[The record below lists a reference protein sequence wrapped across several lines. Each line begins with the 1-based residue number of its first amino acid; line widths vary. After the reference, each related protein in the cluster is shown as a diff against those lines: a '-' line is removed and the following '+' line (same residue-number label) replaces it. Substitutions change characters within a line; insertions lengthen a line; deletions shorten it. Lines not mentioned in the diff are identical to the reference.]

1 MKFTLALVA
10 LVVSL
15 LCSYHT
21 ATPKKALFGINK
33 SSPID
38 DHGPTK
44 PPPKGGKKG

>member
-15 LCSYHT
+15 LCSFHL
-21 ATPKKALFGINK
+21 ATPKKALYSINK

-38 DHGPTK
+38 DQGPTL